1 MSDASSH
8 LLAVQETHGVQVLED
23 VVCHVP
29 ELEDDGEA
37 EDVLVLH
44 LGVGRL
50 LHLLDEAHP
59 LLDSL
64 RLHGAPQGETGK
76 L

>member
-1 MSDASSH
+1 M
-8 LLAVQETHGVQVLED
+8 LED
-23 VVCHVP
+23 VVSYVP

-44 LGVGRL
+44 LGVSRL
-50 LHLLDEAHP
+50 LHLLDEARP
-59 LLDSL
+59 LLDCL